1 MVAAIFMEKNF
12 TVVYKS
18 SFIYRNLL
26 KKKITAIIETPT
38 NLLKKAYKRVLWTVP
53 SSSMHVIQSSTPVGS
68 QVSCFPNKNFN

>member
-26 KKKITAIIETPT
+26 KKK
-38 NLLKKAYKRVLWTVP
+38 
-53 SSSMHVIQSSTPVGS
+53 S
-68 QVSCFPNKNFN
+68 QQL

>member
-26 KKKITAIIETPT
+26 KKQITAIIETPT
-38 NLLKKAYKRVLWTVP
+38 NLLKKAYKRVL
-53 SSSMHVIQSSTPVGS
+53 
-68 QVSCFPNKNFN
+68 